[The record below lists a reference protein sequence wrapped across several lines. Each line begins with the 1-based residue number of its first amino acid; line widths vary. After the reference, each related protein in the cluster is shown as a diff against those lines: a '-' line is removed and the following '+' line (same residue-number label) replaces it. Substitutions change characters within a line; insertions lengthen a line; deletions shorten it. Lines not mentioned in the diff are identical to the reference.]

1 MGKLAVLFAAAWL
14 VLAMVLPELR
24 PLLLVGVFSWFGGFV
39 GGTQHRAKHDA
50 ELSQARQARS
60 VRTVEA

>member
-1 MGKLAVLFAAAWL
+1 MNKLLLIGVAWL

-24 PLLLVGVFSWFGGFV
+24 PLLLVGAFYWFGGFV

-50 ELSQARQARS
+50 ELSQARQARG